1 MQQVI
6 NNFPKNNGV
15 YVQSK
20 PTEHCILII
29 DDDQNLVLT
38 IKEKLYNV
46 EEFSFT
52 VETAT
57 DPLMAL
63 ELMKTLKLEGVD
75 ISLIISDLSMPGMQG
90 NVLLEESMQYYPNA
104 KKILMSGNPT
114 LDAIIHSLN
123 AANIYRMLTKPIE
136 DLDFQTTIK
145 QAIEAVE
152 TETKLKET
160 NTKLVNLNSNLEKI
174 VDEKLHEIQHK
185 NKQLTDSIH
194 YAGLI
199 QKSVLSCETE
209 FANDIQNAFTL
220 IIPKDIV
227 SGDFFWYH
235 NDESQLSYCIA
246 DSTGHGVPG
255 AFVSLLAFGSLRES
269 FERTKLKNDINTIIC
284 KANNQFKKT
293 LNNNTN
299 QDSVEL
305 GYFILDKTTN
315 LLTFCGFK
323 TSLYVIRKCELLELK
338 GSKLIFGSDNLEK
351 LSRDEIQTV
360 ELQSGDSIFMS
371 SDGFTDQFGGK
382 DNKKFSSRRFK
393 MLISLIGSH
402 RPDHHRESLLKEF
415 LSWKGNNE
423 QTDDVSVFGLT
434 IS

>member
-1 MQQVI
+1 MQQVLS
-6 NNFPKNNGV
+6 NFSKQAP
-15 YVQSK
+15 YFAESK
-20 PTEHCILII
+20 PAEHCILII

-57 DPLMAL
+57 DPLMAID
-63 ELMKTLKLEGVD
+63 LMNTLREEGVD

-90 NVLLEESMQYYPNA
+90 NELLEESMKYYPDA

-123 AANIYRMLTKPIE
+123 IAHLYRMLTKPID

-145 QAIEAVE
+145 QAIEALE
-152 TETKLKET
+152 TEKKLKET
-160 NTKLVNLNSNLEKI
+160 NSKLKDLNSNLAKI
-174 VDEKLHEIQHK
+174 VEEKVFEIKSK

-199 QKSVLSCETE
+199 QKSVLSCEDQ
-209 FANDIQNAFTL
+209 FALDIQNAFTL

-227 SGDFFWYH
+227 SGDFFWYN
-235 NDESQLSYCIA
+235 NDENQLSYCIA

-269 FERTKLKNDINTIIC
+269 FEHTKFKNDVNTIVSN
-284 KANNQFKKT
+284 ANNQFKKT
-293 LNNNTN
+293 LNSNTN
-299 QDSVEL
+299 HDSVEL
-305 GYFILDKTTN
+305 GYFVLDKKTRQIK
-315 LLTFCGFK
+315 FCGFK
-323 TSLYVIRKCELLELK
+323 ISLFIVRKAQLIELK
-338 GSKLIFGSDNLEK
+338 GSKLIFGSD
-351 LSRDEIQTV
+351 SIDSIDEAYIQTFD
-360 ELQSGDSIFMS
+360 LLKGDTIFMT
-371 SDGFTDQFGGK
+371 SDGFVDQFGGK
-382 DNKKFSSRRFK
+382 DNKKFSSKRFK
-393 MLISLIGSH
+393 MLISIIGSH
-402 RPDHHRESLLKEF
+402 HPEKHRESLMKEF

-434 IS
+434 IT